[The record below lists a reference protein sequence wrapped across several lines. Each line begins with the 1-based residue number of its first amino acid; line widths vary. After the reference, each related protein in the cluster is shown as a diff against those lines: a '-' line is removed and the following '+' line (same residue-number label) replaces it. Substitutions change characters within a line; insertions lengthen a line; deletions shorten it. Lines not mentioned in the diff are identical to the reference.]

1 MSEKRLDRCGRW
13 RNVIVAFRVSKEE
26 GEAIDE
32 AVALSGHSKQDYII
46 SKLLNREVVVEKS
59 PRTYKLLKDKM
70 DAIYR
75 ELLRI
80 ENAGECSEEFFETIR
95 YVTSLYVR
103 QGIDIETDR
112 MA

>member
-32 AVALSGHSKQDYII
+32 AVALSGYII

-80 ENAGECSEEFFETIR
+80 ENAGECSEEFLETIR
-95 YVTSLYVR
+95 YVTSLYAR

>member
-59 PRTYKLLKDKM
+59 PRTY
-70 DAIYR
+70 R

-80 ENAGECSEEFFETIR
+80 ENAGECSEEFLETIR

>member
-59 PRTYKLLKDKM
+59 PRTYKLLKDKNSCGLKM
-70 DAIYR
+70 R
-75 ELLRI
+75 E
-80 ENAGECSEEFFETIR
+80 NVQKNFWKPS
-95 YVTSLYVR
+95 
-103 QGIDIETDR
+103 D
-112 MA
+112 M

>member
-1 MSEKRLDRCGRW
+1 
-13 RNVIVAFRVSKEE
+13 
-26 GEAIDE
+26 
-32 AVALSGHSKQDYII
+32 
-46 SKLLNREVVVEKS
+46 
-59 PRTYKLLKDKM
+59 M

-80 ENAGECSEEFFETIR
+80 ENAGECSEEFLETIR

>member
-32 AVALSGHSKQDYII
+32 AVALSGH

-80 ENAGECSEEFFETIR
+80 ENAGECSEEFLETIR

>member
-32 AVALSGHSKQDYII
+32 AVALSGYSKQDYII

-80 ENAGECSEEFFETIR
+80 ENAGECSEEFLETIR

>member
-46 SKLLNREVVVEKS
+46 SKLLNRGAGG
-59 PRTYKLLKDKM
+59 RQHHGLHGM
-70 DAIYR
+70 R
-75 ELLRI
+75 RLRI
-80 ENAGECSEEFFETIR
+80 CLPGPDASDPH
-95 YVTSLYVR
+95 VQDR
-103 QGIDIETDR
+103 QAAAQG
-112 MA
+112 

>member
-70 DAIYR
+70 AADKAAA
-75 ELLRI
+75 E
-80 ENAGECSEEFFETIR
+80 AKKAAAEEKKEA
-95 YVTSLYVR
+95 VNK
-103 QGIDIETDR
+103 
-112 MA
+112 

>member
-59 PRTYKLLKDKM
+59 PRTYKLLNYNVEKHLKSDEKKKV
-70 DAIYR
+70 IS
-75 ELLRI
+75 
-80 ENAGECSEEFFETIR
+80 NWKN
-95 YVTSLYVR
+95 
-103 QGIDIETDR
+103 
-112 MA
+112 